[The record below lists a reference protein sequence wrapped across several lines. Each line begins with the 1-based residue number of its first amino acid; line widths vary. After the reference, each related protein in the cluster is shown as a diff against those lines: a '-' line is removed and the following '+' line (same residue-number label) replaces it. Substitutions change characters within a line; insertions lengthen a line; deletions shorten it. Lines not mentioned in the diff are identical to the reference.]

1 MCRQF
6 EISFAVN
13 EFVLV
18 LESMSLQIIFLAPFN
33 IFFTMSLFNARI
45 LVIIR
50 FCKASNVLD
59 VPIAYLPI

>member
-1 MCRQF
+1 M
-6 EISFAVN
+6 N